1 MVESEGRE
9 EEWRGGLIIYT
20 KDVMVLLGT
29 YKYNLQEAK
38 TVVLEA
44 SLLLKKKRHTKS
56 LKDNDNFCNQNK
68 NY

>member
-9 EEWRGGLIIYT
+9 EGWRGGLIIYT

-44 SLLLKKKRHTKS
+44 SLLLKKKRHS
-56 LKDNDNFCNQNK
+56 QNH
-68 NY
+68 